1 MRERRNDEC
10 VRAVTMRPIGRQ
22 HYSLAANLR
31 LEGELSTN
39 EGTSKRGPPHSG
51 LTYEW
56 SRPSSAWFYLC
67 EEAEPCAAPLAAP
80 RTPTEPG
87 TPRAP
92 AEPATPTEPGAPM
105 DGAMRVPAA
114 AAAGVAEG
122 AGAVA
127 SAGK

>member
-51 LTYEW
+51 LTYAW

-92 AEPATPTEPGAPM
+92 AEPGAPM
-105 DGAMRVPAA
+105 DGAMRVA